1 MDTMMLRKFSTF
13 SLQSSFPKDTE
24 VTVDNYYLHNWEIY
38 DKEGKFISTMYKSE
52 LWKSQVEA
60 FVKGDEHQ
68 VKDAIQ
74 NYLINNYSKLNSI
87 KSLL

>member
-1 MDTMMLRKFSTF
+1 MMLRKFSTF

-24 VTVDNYYLHNWEIY
+24 VTVDNYYLHHWEIY
-38 DKEGKFISTMYKSE
+38 DKEGKFISMMYKSE

-74 NYLINNYSKLNSI
+74 NYLINNYSRLNSI

>member
-1 MDTMMLRKFSTF
+1 MMLRKFSTF

-24 VTVDNYYLHNWEIY
+24 VTVDNYYLHHWEIY
-38 DKEGKFISTMYKSE
+38 DKEGKFISMMYKSE

-74 NYLINNYSKLNSI
+74 DYLINNYSRLNSI

>member
-1 MDTMMLRKFSTF
+1 MLRKFSTF

-24 VTVDNYYLHNWEIY
+24 VTVDNYYLHHWEIY
-38 DKEGKFISTMYKSE
+38 DKEGKFISMMYKSE

-74 NYLINNYSKLNSI
+74 DYLINNYSRLNSI